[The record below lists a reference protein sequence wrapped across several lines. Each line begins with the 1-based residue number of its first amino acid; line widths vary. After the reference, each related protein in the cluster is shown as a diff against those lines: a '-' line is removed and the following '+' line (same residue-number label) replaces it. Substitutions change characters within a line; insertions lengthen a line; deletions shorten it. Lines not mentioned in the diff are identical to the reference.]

1 MSKHARDLELDRL
14 VHDKLLD
21 CGDTSPPVLEQLPNV
36 PSYRAAAAA
45 SHIPVLAAS
54 KRKAGVV
61 NPVFCNEEQSP
72 VHPLGIRG
80 SALTTGLCS

>member
-1 MSKHARDLELDRL
+1 MSKHARDLELGRL

-21 CGDTSPPVLEQLPNV
+21 RGDNSPPVLEQLPNV
-36 PSYRAAAAA
+36 PSYRAAAA
-45 SHIPVLAAS
+45 SRIPVLAAR

-80 SALTTGLCS
+80 SALTMGSCS